1 MRTNDVGYKVF
12 KAAKKNRLETIAEL
26 RSAQD
31 NPSIYNDKAAQNAL
45 HWAVINNNP
54 QACFELVGFMPELL
68 EGARLQDDATPLV
81 LAASLSHWEC
91 VLKMLQAMAPLPE
104 EADKDPTYAGS
115 ALMIA
120 VKKRQVSVVKA
131 LLELNAP
138 REQRDF
144 PAGRTPLL
152 CAVNNRS
159 PEMIHLLRRYNA
171 SDEATDLRGNTPI
184 QLAVIQGYW
193 DCVIA
198 LCETGEAFPQDV
210 CDSALLQAVKDKQ
223 YAAAFAL
230 LKYAKANANYIDESS
245 AKKQALLHLAVTN
258 EQPEMVALL
267 VEFGAKF
274 EGVFDKNGDTPLH
287 LAVRRVDIEMID
299 WCKRLGA
306 DTKALTSESG
316 VEMVRFANTMSSR
329 LSDPNQA
336 TSLTEKVNQPL
347 SETDTPQ
354 AVIAIAKGNAEAL
367 QEVLEEVDINEP
379 IAPGQLTLLE
389 YAVML
394 SQVDLIPLLLAESN
408 QDVKDK
414 AFQLACTKKSWACA
428 EAIDK
433 VGGLVASLDNKY
445 YHQLSWHRLDNKSV
459 KQRFISELNTK
470 VSSLEDKNRYFE
482 KAALS
487 KTASYRQILFWKKA
501 PTHTTE
507 QLHNA
512 SQQSFSRNASAN

>member
-12 KAAKKNRLETIAEL
+12 KAAKKNRLETITEL

-31 NPSIYNDKAAQNAL
+31 TPSIYNDKAAQNAL
-45 HWAVINNNP
+45 HWAVINDNP
-54 QACFELVGFMPELL
+54 QACFELAGFMPQLL
-68 EGARLQDDATPLV
+68 AGARAEDDATPLV
-81 LAASLSHWEC
+81 LAASLSRWEC

-104 EADKDPTYAGS
+104 EADTDPTYAGS

-138 REQRDF
+138 KEQRDF

-159 PEMIHLLRRYNA
+159 PEMIRLIRQYGA
-171 SDEATDLRGNTPI
+171 SDEAKDLRGNTPI
-184 QLAVIQGYW
+184 QLAVSQGYW

-198 LCETGEAFPQDV
+198 LCETGESFTQDV
-210 CDSALLQAVKDKQ
+210 CDRALLQAVKDKQ

-245 AKKQALLHLAVTN
+245 VKKQALLHLAVTN

-267 VEFGAKF
+267 VQFGAKF
-274 EGVFDKNGDTPLH
+274 ERVFDSNGDTPLH

-299 WCKRLGA
+299 WCKSLGA
-306 DTKALTSESG
+306 DSKALASESG
-316 VEMVRFANTMSSR
+316 VEVVRFAVTMSSR

-336 TSLTEKVNQPL
+336 SRLTEKVSQPL
-347 SETDTPQ
+347 TETATPQ
-354 AVIAIAKGNAEAL
+354 AVIAIAKGNAELLQEAL
-367 QEVLEEVDINEP
+367 QHGDINAP
-379 IAPGQLTLLE
+379 IAPGQSTLLE

-394 SQVDLIPLLLAESN
+394 SQADLIPHLLEGSR

-414 AFQLACTKKSWACA
+414 AFQLACTKKLWACA

-433 VGGLVASLDNKY
+433 VGGLVASLDDKY

-459 KQRFISELNTK
+459 KKRFISELNTK
-470 VSSLEDKNRYFE
+470 VSSLEDKGQYFE
-482 KAALS
+482 KAAAS
-487 KTASYRQILFWKKA
+487 KTASYRQLLFWKKA

-507 QLHNA
+507 QLHRA
-512 SQQSFSRNASAN
+512 QLSLSAT